1 MIFTKDTTQQTYDKI
16 IDLSKNVLSV
26 DEMSS
31 NVNEQYRL
39 ANELLEQAN
48 DVYEQQMRV
57 LDSLIVP
64 VEINNAMKLG
74 DDGKTRMNEKVM
86 KIENGKDLNDWIN
99 DVDKLYATRLEEME
113 ANVKQYEETKINS
126 NDAASA
132 FSRLLADDNFNKI
145 RELEKQL
152 EYRKFYF
159 PGGEAQLKVVK
170 NGDMAPLGN
179 SWDPRY
185 IPEYINIAKQNG
197 FHYWFIK
204 PKVNENYYEPCS
216 VEQVWSECSNKIDW
230 MNRKYIENGN
240 NRFQEIVAMFVG
252 MKYAGKFGVLASY
265 IKSVGE
271 NEIKIN
277 QLMLE
282 DVYDNLGKNQTGP
295 MMKKLVS
302 LVGQDDFVTKDVGKY
317 IANDDMAFDA
327 AGILDELM
335 KRNEEYNKFKE
346 NLWNILKENPVLNL
360 CTNNAIMT
368 GNNITVTQ
376 MMECSQTI
384 NNGSGNEENKDK
396 NKENDSKKNDEK
408 DISVDVVNNDVMNNN
423 DVANNDEIIISEES
437 NFQSTLIV
445 ISLIL
450 IISFVLIYTAYRMV
464 KKAKKTVEI
473 IDDVDDVDDMNDTI
487 KGGDIGNV
495 YMLV

>member
-1 MIFTKDTTQQTYDKI
+1 MIYTKDTTQQTYDKI
-16 IDLSKNVLSV
+16 IELSKKVLTV
-26 DEMSS
+26 DEKTSES
-31 NVNEQYRL
+31 GEQYRL

-48 DVYEQQMRV
+48 DVYEQQMEV
-57 LDSLIVP
+57 LDDLNAP
-64 VEINNAMKLG
+64 VEINDAMMMG
-74 DDGKTRMNEKVM
+74 DDGKTRKNEKLL
-86 KIENGKDLNDWIN
+86 KINDSKALDDWID
-99 DVDKLYATRLEEME
+99 DVDKLYTERLEEME
-113 ANVKQYEETKINS
+113 ANVKHYEETKINS

-132 FSRLLADDNFNKI
+132 FNKLLADDNFNKI

-185 IPEYINIAKQNG
+185 IQEYVDIARQNS

-216 VEQVWSECSNKIDW
+216 IEQVWNECSNKIDW
-230 MNRKYIENGN
+230 MNRKYVKDGN
-240 NRFQEIVAMFVG
+240 DRFKEIVSMFVG

-265 IKSVGE
+265 VKSVGE
-271 NEIKIN
+271 GEIKIN

-282 DVYDNLGKNQTGP
+282 EIYDNFGKDQTGP
-295 MMKKLVS
+295 MMKKLIS
-302 LVGQDDFVTKDVGKY
+302 LVGQDDFIKKDIGKY
-317 IANDDMAFDA
+317 IATDDMAFDA

-335 KRNEEYNKFKE
+335 KRNEEYKKFKE
-346 NLWNILKENPVLNL
+346 KLWDILKENPVLNL

-384 NNGSGNEENKDK
+384 NNGSGNDE
-396 NKENDSKKNDEK
+396 KEDDSKNVDDKKGATDDANDTAINGVK
-408 DISVDVVNNDVMNNN
+408 K
-423 DVANNDEIIISEES
+423 DEITIKEES
-437 NFQSTLIV
+437 NFQSTLI
-445 ISLIL
+445 IILLIL
-450 IISFVLIYTAYRMV
+450 ILLFTLIYTVYRV
-464 KKAKKTVEI
+464 IKKAKKTVKAI
-473 IDDVDDVDDMNDTI
+473 NKVVDDAF
-487 KGGDIGNV
+487 KGGNVGNV
-495 YMLV
+495 YMLI